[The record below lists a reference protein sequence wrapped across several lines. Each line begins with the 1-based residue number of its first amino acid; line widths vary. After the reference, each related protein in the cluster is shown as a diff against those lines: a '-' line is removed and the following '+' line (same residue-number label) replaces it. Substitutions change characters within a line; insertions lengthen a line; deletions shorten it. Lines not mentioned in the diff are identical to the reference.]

1 MAHKDKKMPKRGQ
14 RTTTHRKNNPKRKTP
29 MRKKRGY

>member
-14 RTTTHRKNNPKRKTP
+14 RAKTHKKNKNKG
-29 MRKKRGY
+29 KKNTKKGY